1 MLDYEFVIFC
11 TIYIILL
18 CIIIL
23 TCIYKDFDIL
33 KCWPENQDMENIQRN
48 CTNQEDMDQETF
60 ETPMV
65 SQPHPPYLHFVDF
78 THLGQ
83 RFSNSD
89 LPPSYENC
97 ILESEPPSYSVL

>member
-1 MLDYEFVIFC
+1 MLDYEFVILC

-18 CIIIL
+18 CIIII
-23 TCIYKDFDIL
+23 TCIYKDVATL
-33 KCWPENQDMENIQRN
+33 KCYDMDIENMRN

-65 SQPHPPYLHFVDF
+65 SQPHPPYLHFVEF

>member
-1 MLDYEFVIFC
+1 MYEFELVIFC
-11 TIYIILL
+11 IICYYVLF
-18 CIIIL
+18 III
-23 TCIYKDFDIL
+23 I
-33 KCWPENQDMENIQRN
+33 CWGGNY
-48 CTNQEDMDQETF
+48 TNQEDLDQETF

-65 SQPHPPYLHFVDF
+65 SQPHPPYLHFVYF